1 MKFFFSSSDAIFET
15 RDYCTLVCKIRNEA
29 ALTQMLTQNRK
40 NACGNNGADGMQF
53 SLVGGQ
59 RAANGAERTGNPV
72 PSAPDVSSHAG
83 GRWFESI
90 SLHQDIETRT
100 FPIMGWF
107 GFSVLSILAKIAG
120 LIDEKLSSLRSICR
134 IPCDSRQGLCPIFQ
148 YSLFIHIRRVP
159 SAPF

>member
-1 MKFFFSSSDAIFET
+1 MIENNCSCSVLSNKIDKSIIRRYDNNKGRKRSGLDKRKLQAVEKAIESLAPQGFLPV
-15 RDYCTLVCKIRNEA
+15 RRAPLV
-29 ALTQMLTQNRK
+29 
-40 NACGNNGADGMQF
+40 
-53 SLVGGQ
+53 
-59 RAANGAERTGNPV
+59 RAPA
-72 PSAPDVSSHAG
+72 SHAG

>member
-1 MKFFFSSSDAIFET
+1 MIENNCSCSVLSNKIDKSIIRRYDNNKGRKRSGLDKRKLQAVEKAIESLAPQGFLPV
-15 RDYCTLVCKIRNEA
+15 RRAPLV
-29 ALTQMLTQNRK
+29 
-40 NACGNNGADGMQF
+40 
-53 SLVGGQ
+53 
-59 RAANGAERTGNPV
+59 RAPA
-72 PSAPDVSSHAG
+72 SHAG

-148 YSLFIHIRRVP
+148 YLLFIHIRRVP